1 METDAQSKAASATS
15 EMANRM
21 RIGRSSEYQTLPD
34 GSAAC
39 TIDDESGSTP
49 LYRVQ
54 FPPCNARYLGESTA
68 WLGPLRKR
76 QKNPKKLGVIAVL
89 SAVRSRLYDS
99 RRKLATLGA
108 GVLAVVMG
116 YGVVFGHNGVTAF
129 LYKRAEARE
138 LQVQMQQLQ
147 TENGRLQDHVDQLQ
161 NDPAAIEHQ
170 AREELHYTRAGEVIY
185 TLPASPQD
193 APQAPP
199 SR

>member
-1 METDAQSKAASATS
+1 MRKQKKNSAK
-15 EMANRM
+15 
-21 RIGRSSEYQTLPD
+21 
-34 GSAAC
+34 
-39 TIDDESGSTP
+39 
-49 LYRVQ
+49 
-54 FPPCNARYLGESTA
+54 F
-68 WLGPLRKR
+68 
-76 QKNPKKLGVIAVL
+76 GVIAVIA
-89 SAVRSRLYDS
+89 AVRSRLYES

-108 GVLAVVMG
+108 AALAVVMG

-129 LYKRAEARE
+129 LYKREEARE

-147 TENGRLQDHVDQLQ
+147 TENGRLRDHVDQLQ

-193 APQAPP
+193 APQAPS